1 MFSKKMQKALNDHL
15 NAELYAAYLYLAMA
29 AYFEST
35 HLPGFA
41 NWMRMQS
48 REEMGHAMR
57 FYEYINERGGRVELQ
72 AIDKPPV
79 NFKSPLAVF
88 EQALKHERVVSKEI
102 DKLFDMARKE
112 KDYASEVFL
121 QWFVTEQVEE
131 EKSAEAVVE
140 ALKMIGDQRP
150 ALLMYD
156 RELGQ
161 RQAE

>member
-41 NWMRMQS
+41 HWMRLQS
-48 REEMGHAMR
+48 GEEMGHAMR

-79 NFKSPLAVF
+79 NFKSPLVVF

-131 EKSAEAVVE
+131 EKSAGEVVE
-140 ALKMIGDQRP
+140 ALNMIGDQRP

-156 RELGQ
+156 RELGK
-161 RQAE
+161 RVTE

>member
-1 MFSKKMQKALNDHL
+1 MFSKKMQKALNNHL
-15 NAELYAAYLYLAMA
+15 NAELYAAYMYVAMA

-35 HLPGFA
+35 HLPGSA
-41 NWMRMQS
+41 NWMRLQS
-48 REEMGHAMR
+48 REEQGHAMR

>member
-41 NWMRMQS
+41 NWMRLQS
-48 REEMGHAMR
+48 REEMAHAMR

-131 EKSAEAVVE
+131 EQSAEAVVE

>member
-41 NWMRMQS
+41 NWMRLQS
-48 REEMGHAMR
+48 REEMAHAMR

-102 DKLFDMARKE
+102 DTLFDMARKE

-131 EKSAEAVVE
+131 EQSAEAVVE

-156 RELGQ
+156 RELG
-161 RQAE
+161 RRESE

>member
-35 HLPGFA
+35 HLPGSA
-41 NWMRMQS
+41 NWMRLQS
-48 REEMGHAMR
+48 REEQGHAMR

-131 EKSAEAVVE
+131 EQSAEAVVE

-150 ALLMYD
+150 ALLIYD

>member
-41 NWMRMQS
+41 NWMRLQS

-88 EQALKHERVVSKEI
+88 EEALKHERVVSKEI

-131 EKSAEAVVE
+131 EKSAGEVVE
-140 ALKMIGDQRP
+140 ALNMIGDQRP

-156 RELGQ
+156 RELGK
-161 RQAE
+161 RVTE